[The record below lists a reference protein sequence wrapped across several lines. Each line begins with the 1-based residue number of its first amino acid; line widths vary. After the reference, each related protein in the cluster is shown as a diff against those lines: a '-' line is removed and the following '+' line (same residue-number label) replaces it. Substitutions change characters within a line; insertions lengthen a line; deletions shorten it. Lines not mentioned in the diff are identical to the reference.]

1 MSALKRFLLP
11 LIFLASLGAVIWQ
24 AEPPGNLSAATITQ
38 ILLFFIP
45 LFLFLTSLINLYTKF
60 LLKSIILGLGLT
72 LLLVLKA
79 LDFFIFFSI
88 PAVLIITFLIAK
100 SLKKPA
106 RKSFSQK
113 SKIPPK
119 PRLLKMPEMSEARAD
134 ALKLESP
141 ELKKLKLSRV
151 VKQP

>member
-1 MSALKRFLLP
+1 MQSLSPSFSPISFYSAV
-11 LIFLASLGAVIWQ
+11 A
-24 AEPPGNLSAATITQ
+24 LS
-38 ILLFFIP
+38 
-45 LFLFLTSLINLYTKF
+45 TSSIVVTLSRTLINPSWRIGT
-60 LLKSIILGLGLT
+60 
-72 LLLVLKA
+72 
-79 LDFFIFFSI
+79 I
-88 PAVLIITFLIAK
+88 PFLIAK